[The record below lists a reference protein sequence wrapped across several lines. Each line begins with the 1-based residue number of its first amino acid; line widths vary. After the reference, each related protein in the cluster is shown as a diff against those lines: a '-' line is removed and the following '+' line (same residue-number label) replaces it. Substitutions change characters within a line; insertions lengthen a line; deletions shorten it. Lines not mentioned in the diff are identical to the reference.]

1 MTARAIFSR
10 TRTDRASSNTVTST
24 ATAAYANRAARRHV
38 RAASARRADPRR
50 TAGPHGLTADEV
62 ADILNRSVLSI
73 RPRISE
79 LLTLGLIKR
88 NDERRKNRSGL
99 FADAYTE
106 AELHKWEKTGASHP
120 NDQT

>member
-1 MTARAIFSR
+1 MTRQGDLFQYPNRPGFKQYGTSQEAADAIEPHADTLR
-10 TRTDRASSNTVTST
+10 GKALAVI
-24 ATAAYANRAARRHV
+24 RAAG
-38 RAASARRADPRR
+38 PRGR
-50 TAGPHGLTADEV
+50 TADEV

-79 LLTLGLIKR
+79 LLVLGLIKR

-106 AELHKWEKTGASHP
+106 AELHKWEKVK
-120 NDQT
+120 